1 MLDVLGNPVFLLRGA
16 VLGSVPY
23 GGCQL
28 SRVAPLANYQGWLL
42 FNVFMAI
49 GSWVRSSFIFIA
61 PFTHGGGSSR
71 GPSPFLTAYSL
82 GLGGSRDG
90 ARYSSF
96 PFFRPTWRS
105 VLGSEPSSTSWVSA
119 LYFCLFCVIF
129 FAAATTVLGSA
140 SLIFILVFCFCNTY
154 LLGQRPQQ

>member
-1 MLDVLGNPVFLLRGA
+1 MLDVLGNPVYLLRGA

-23 GGCQL
+23 GVCQL

-71 GPSPFLTAYSL
+71 GPSPFLSAYSL
-82 GLGGSRDG
+82 GLGGSWDG
-90 ARYSSF
+90 ARCSSF
-96 PFFRPTWRS
+96 IFSALLGDPFLGRNHLL
-105 VLGSEPSSTSWVSA
+105 VLGSVPFVFA
-119 LYFCLFCVIF
+119 F
-129 FAAATTVLGSA
+129 FV
-140 SLIFILVFCFCNTY
+140 
-154 LLGQRPQQ
+154 